1 MSSEGTTLK
10 KRVHSEE
17 SFVPVLECK
26 VFAFGMFCF
35 VCFHLISCVQSDDIW
50 ITNAFFSIFFFKI
63 TPRVLCFPLSSE
75 GVHLIYLIANAGVDN
90 LTIPIFQIR
99 KDVSLWL

>member
-1 MSSEGTTLK
+1 MSSEGTTLQ

-17 SFVPVLECK
+17 SLVPVLECK

-35 VCFHLISCVQSDDIW
+35 VCFHLISCVRSDIIW
-50 ITNAFFSIFFFKI
+50 ITNAFFSIFFFKS
-63 TPRVLCFPLSSE
+63 TPGILCFPLYSE
-75 GVHLIYLIANAGVDN
+75 GVHLIYPIANAGVAT
-90 LTIPIFQIR
+90 LTIPISQIR